1 MEDKV
6 NFAAVGAFVIVLAVA
21 IIGGSL
27 WLSSGKYQRKAY
39 DAYETY
45 MTDSVAG
52 LNLNAAVR
60 YRGVNVGRV
69 REIVLAPGNVEQVR
83 LRLEIERGTPVK
95 ADTVATLQTQGLT
108 GIAFIELSGGR
119 RDSVALRAEPG
130 QDVPVIASG
139 PSFMGRL
146 ETATPVLLA
155 NLARVTDNLNAT
167 LDESNRQALHA
178 TLADL
183 AVLTHALAARSS
195 TIDAALASTLRTAD
209 NAARASAE
217 LPQMV
222 QRFSRTADA
231 LERMAAD
238 VSAASASAR
247 DTLDG
252 ARGTLDSARSTLDSS
267 RADVAQFTGTALP
280 EARELVAELR
290 GLAATMHRVVDE
302 VERNP
307 GVLLQGRKAAKRGPG
322 E

>member
-6 NFAAVGAFVIVLAVA
+6 NFAAVGAFVIVLAVV

-130 QDVPVIASG
+130 HDVPVIASG

>member
-195 TIDAALASTLRTAD
+195 TIDAALVSTLRTAD